1 MHLHYEVAGAGP
13 PVVFVHAGIADSR
26 MWDEQVAAFSD
37 AFRVVRYDIAGYGRS
52 PLRGGPFSHWRDL
65 VALLDELGIEQ
76 AALVGN
82 SFGGRI
88 ALDVAIAAPERVSAL
103 VLVAPG
109 LGGWDWSAEMRRFDE
124 LEDEALEAGDLD
136 RAVELNLALWV
147 DGPHRGP
154 GAVDPAT
161 RARVGEM
168 QRLALEIQLAADKA
182 DPPPGP
188 EERPEVS
195 PGDVRTP
202 TLLIVGDEDV
212 SDMYAI
218 VDYLAQEI
226 RNAQKVVMHEVAH
239 LPSLERPK
247 EFNQIVRDF
256 LSEQLAH

>member
-1 MHLHYEVAGAGP
+1 MRLHYDDVGSGP
-13 PVVFVHAGIADSR
+13 AIVLVHAGIADSR

-136 RAVELNLALWV
+136 
-147 DGPHRGP
+147 
-154 GAVDPAT
+154 
-161 RARVGEM
+161 
-168 QRLALEIQLAADKA
+168 
-182 DPPPGP
+182 
-188 EERPEVS
+188 
-195 PGDVRTP
+195 
-202 TLLIVGDEDV
+202 
-212 SDMYAI
+212 
-218 VDYLAQEI
+218 
-226 RNAQKVVMHEVAH
+226 
-239 LPSLERPK
+239 
-247 EFNQIVRDF
+247 
-256 LSEQLAH
+256 